1 MKIISFFLTSI
12 FQVNLV
18 KKKFCKNKR
27 KMDICAK
34 SSCQDYMVG
43 SENGPGLVME
53 DSDSD
58 TKDWTLVGIEY
69 QSWRRKYCSEKTKK
83 KDQHEIIKVADS
95 INWIREIIEA
105 DGSFLP
111 NSKSCE

>member
-1 MKIISFFLTSI
+1 
-12 FQVNLV
+12 
-18 KKKFCKNKR
+18 
-27 KMDICAK
+27 MDICAK

-69 QSWRRKYCSEKTKK
+69 QSWRRKYCSEKTEG